1 MRDPEMIRQDFAVT
15 VQSSNMNERTVT
27 CIIVSNQTN
36 RGGRR
41 IDIEGCQYD
50 DYLKSP
56 VVLAFHDDTKVIGRC
71 LWLKFGDEG
80 IIAKFEFRN
89 SGLANDIYSLY
100 KEGFL
105 TSWSIGFMPVDWQYE
120 NENGAEVMHIKK
132 WVLLEVSAVS
142 IPMDANAITLAFN
155 QGFIHE
161 SSLIHTAEAVKFES
175 RFAEIQTKTDTLLS
189 RISEVQNTLD
199 SRLGEIMQMLPALKD
214 ETESSVIDDAEK
226 ENGNYEQAE
235 DLVTELTEAIIEHI
249 NTRRGIL

>member
-1 MRDPEMIRQDFAVT
+1 MKDPEMIRQDFAVT
-15 VQSSNMNERTVT
+15 VQSSNINERTVT

-89 SGLANDIYSLY
+89 SELADDIYGLY

-105 TSWSIGFMPVDWQYE
+105 TSWSIGFMPIDWQYE
-120 NENGAEVMHIKK
+120 NENGIEIMHIKK
-132 WVLLEVSAVS
+132 WLLLEVSAVS

-161 SSLIHTAEAVKFES
+161 PTLVHTAETVKLES
-175 RFAEIQTKTDTLLS
+175 RLADIHTKTDTLLS
-189 RISEVQNTLD
+189 SVSELQCTLD
-199 SRLGEIMQMLPALKD
+199 SRICEMQRVLTELACGLQSAKNYIPEERKD
-214 ETESSVIDDAEK
+214 NNETAE
-226 ENGNYEQAE
+226 E
-235 DLVTELTEAIIEHI
+235 LVAELTEAIIEHI